1 MNQKTVYQTVSVRGN
16 DVPIFEYVFGISNQ
30 GRKLVTSKDTTGKF
44 DNYPLTNQDNGE
56 KLSHYLKPSTGYFF
70 TPEEFREVLIK
81 AGEAALAGKGTF
93 EDFYNQ
99 LTGAGE

>member
-70 TPEEFREVLIK
+70 TPEEFERVIK
-81 AGEAALAGKGTF
+81 AAMTATANGVGF
-93 EDFYNQ
+93 RDFYNQ
-99 LTGAGE
+99 LTESK